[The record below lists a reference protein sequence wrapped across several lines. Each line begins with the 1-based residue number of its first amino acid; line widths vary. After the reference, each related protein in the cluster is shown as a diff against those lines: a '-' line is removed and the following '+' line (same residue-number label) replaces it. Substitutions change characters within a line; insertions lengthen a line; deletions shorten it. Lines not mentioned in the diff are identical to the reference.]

1 MGRGFIKESPTD
13 ELGGATGT
21 AAEFTI
27 QFVGKVSKPDYPY
40 TVANECIA
48 AALGAALGLP
58 VAPGITDE
66 VNGSSYFFSQKIR
79 KHGSSQVGPPASTR
93 ELEAFVGA
101 NSLLV
106 HGAIVFDL
114 YIANNDRAL
123 APERRNLGLDD
134 DGRLFLYDHGNCC
147 FYRHRRTSGIV
158 AGVGRLDSLET
169 SLDAMFDMD
178 HKGNRY
184 WELLTDVK
192 SMDHWI
198 DRIKQIPD
206 FMIDA
211 FVELIPPR
219 VSPPTRLERDALA
232 KFLKKRRYYLRD
244 QILADK
250 QHFPKLGG
258 QA

>member
-1 MGRGFIKESPTD
+1 MGRGYVRENPLD

-27 QFVGKVSKPDYPY
+27 QFVGKVSKPEFPY

-66 VNGSSYFFSQKIR
+66 VDGKPYFFCQKIR
-79 KHGSSQVGPPASTR
+79 KHGNSQVGPPASTKAI
-93 ELEAFVGA
+93 ENFVDA
-101 NSLLV
+101 NPLLV

-114 YIANNDRAL
+114 YIANNDRAF

-134 DGRLFLYDHGNCC
+134 DSRLFLYDHGNCC
-147 FYRHRRTSGIV
+147 FYRHRKSAGIIG
-158 AGVGRLDSLET
+158 GVDRLHAVEG

-184 WELLTDVK
+184 WELLADEKLV
-192 SMDHWI
+192 DHWI

-211 FVELIPPR
+211 FIEMIPP
-219 VSPPTRLERDALA
+219 STNPPNGQEREALA
-232 KFLKKRRYYLRD
+232 DFLKKRRHYLRD
-244 QILADK
+244 QIMANN
-250 QHFPKLGG
+250 QHFPSLGG
-258 QA
+258 KA